1 MKSNGIQK
9 IATYVLI
16 GLFMLWGITR
26 IITGYLSNTNQWTTE
41 DKEQLKKMCINDVGG
56 RAVRFAQETEEY
68 CSCFS
73 ESITNGFSKVEY
85 QYIKAQ
91 GEKDQ
96 NEEFMPVILDC
107 YNEYQKAM
115 FDKTSL
121 D

>member
-1 MKSNGIQK
+1 MTSNQIRK
-9 IATYVLI
+9 IATYVMI
-16 GLFMLWGITR
+16 GLFGIWGITR
-26 IITGYLSNTNQWTTE
+26 IITGYLSNTNQWSVE
-41 DKEQLKKMCINDVGG
+41 DKEQLKKMCINDLGG

-73 ESITNGFSKVEY
+73 VSITNNFSKVEY
-85 QYIKAQ
+85 QYIELQ
-91 GEKDQ
+91 SEKEQ
-96 NEEFMPVILDC
+96 NEEFMPVILEC